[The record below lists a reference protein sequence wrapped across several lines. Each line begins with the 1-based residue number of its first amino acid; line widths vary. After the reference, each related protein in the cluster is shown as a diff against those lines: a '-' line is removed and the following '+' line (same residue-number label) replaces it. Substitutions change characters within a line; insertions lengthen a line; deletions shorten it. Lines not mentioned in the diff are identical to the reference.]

1 MLEVKGLIKRY
12 GHKEVLK
19 GVNFKINQGET
30 VAIMGPSGCGKSTTI
45 RCLNRLTEPDDG
57 KVIFKGLSIMEL
69 PEDRLLNWR
78 KEVGFVFQKFNL
90 IDRLTVLEN
99 VMLPLIKS
107 GLKAED
113 LKERAILSLK
123 KVRMEEEI
131 DSYPNELS
139 GGQKQRIGIARA
151 LIVEPSLMLLD
162 EPTASLDPIL
172 VKEVLEVIENLTR
185 KKDKIVIIVT
195 HEVSFA
201 LKVADIILLMNNG
214 VVVERGTPEDIFEN
228 PISEVG
234 RKYKELLDYY

>member
-234 RKYKELLDYY
+234 RRYKELLDYY

>member
-123 KVRMEEEI
+123 KVRMEDEI

-172 VKEVLEVIENLTR
+172 VKEVLEVIEDLTR

-234 RKYKELLDYY
+234 RRYKELLDYY